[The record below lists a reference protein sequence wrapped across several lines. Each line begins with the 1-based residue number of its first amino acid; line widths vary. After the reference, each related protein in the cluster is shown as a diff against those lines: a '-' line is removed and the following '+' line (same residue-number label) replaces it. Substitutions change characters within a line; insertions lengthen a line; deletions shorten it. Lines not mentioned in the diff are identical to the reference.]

1 MSRRRRGA
9 GATPAGTLAP
19 VETPRPSEL
28 RDLAASVADATA
40 AMVAA
45 RVDDTLG
52 HDTKSS
58 PTDVVTEVD
67 RAAEEQIVRHLLDAR
82 PGDGVVGEE
91 GADRPSASG
100 VRWIIDPIDGTT
112 NFFYGL
118 PGFAISIAAEVD
130 GVVVAGA
137 VADPLH
143 RETYTA
149 ALGGGSQCNGVPLQV
164 NDQRDLATALIGT
177 GFSYEP
183 ARRRRQAEV
192 LRAVIGEIRDIRR
205 LGAASV
211 DLCAVARGRLDGYYE
226 KGLNVWDYAAGALV
240 ATEAGVVVGDLDG
253 APPSP
258 AFMLATA
265 PAIFEPLRRLL
276 RDAGAADA

>member
-1 MSRRRRGA
+1 M
-9 GATPAGTLAP
+9 
-19 VETPRPSEL
+19 ETPRPT
-28 RDLAASVADATA
+28 DLVALARTVADDTA
-40 AMVAA
+40 AMVAS
-45 RVDDTLG
+45 RVDDAHG

-67 RAAEEQIVRHLLDAR
+67 RAAERRIVTMLLDAR
-82 PGDGVVGEE
+82 PDDGVVGEE
-91 GADRPSASG
+91 GADHAGASG

-118 PGFAISIAAEVD
+118 AGFAISIAAEVD

-143 RETYTA
+143 RETFTA
-149 ALGGGSQCNGVPLQV
+149 TLGGGAFCNDAPIRV
-164 NDQRDLATALIGT
+164 NDHRDLATALVGT

-183 ARRRRQAEV
+183 DRRRRQADV
-192 LRAVIGEIRDIRR
+192 LRAVIGEVRDIRR

-240 ATEAGVVVGDLDG
+240 ASEAGAVLGDLDG
-253 APPSP
+253 GPPSS
-258 AFMLATA
+258 AFTLAAA
-265 PAIFEPLRRLL
+265 PRIFEPLRALL
-276 RDAGAADA
+276 RAAGAADA